1 MSMGIIESGEYNKVA
16 GLGGESKAVRRGN
29 FVIDWSPATGL
40 QYVKQNVA
48 FATPMPDANYEVCF
62 TYTDVA
68 NWAGLMDVKVCEK
81 TVNGFN
87 ILCSRLVA
95 EYEYTGTI
103 SYTAFKV
110 D

>member
-16 GLGGESKAVRRGN
+16 GLGGESKAVRRGS
-29 FVIDWSPATGL
+29 FVIDWSPDTSIK
-40 QYVKQNVA
+40 YKKQNVV
-48 FATPMPDANYEVCF
+48 FATPMPDANYEVNF
-62 TYTDVA
+62 TYTDVT
-68 NWAGLMDVKVCEK
+68 NWAELMDVKVCEK

-87 ILCSRLVA
+87 VLCSYT
-95 EYEYTGTI
+95 EYEYNGTI